1 MNKLILSIAVLAALS
16 ACSKD
21 EAKTKTNNEVIKE
34 TIASDDF
41 KNLDKDAQA
50 IVLRALSDKEGTGST
65 EVANN
70 DTSGNVD
77 DTELTPE
84 EQAMDDGSGLTAEDN
99 GQTIHFGN
107 GWTLFKEGTTN
118 FDIRKVVE
126 AAGGPVYRYEGDID
140 GNHVTMG
147 FTCSRPNAT
156 SVVFITMANGGEFS
170 GNGYEVF
177 PGPNGRRRYL
187 SIGPNG
193 GINKSADKPNGSL
206 DIAATADLEKN
217 TIGIKFRD
225 GIDSSSSPS
234 ILRNPRRFAHSTDM
248 SNSNFISAWYNG
260 LYDNMYLG
268 RIGEAEIMAEYTVPT
283 PEVPEI
289 NGKVNQTKPI
299 LISSIPKLTPG
310 EGKIFNKHPCNF
322 F

>member
-1 MNKLILSIAVLAALS
+1 MNKLILSIAVLAALT
-16 ACSKD
+16 ACSKE
-21 EAKTKTNNEVIKE
+21 EAKKSNDEVIKE
-34 TIASDDF
+34 TISSDDF

-84 EQAMDDGSGLTAEDN
+84 EQAMDDGSGLTTEDN
-99 GQTIHFGN
+99 GSTVHFGN

-126 AAGGPVYRYEGDID
+126 AAGPVYRYQGDID
-140 GNHVTMG
+140 GNHVTMA
-147 FTCSRPNAT
+147 FTCSRPDAT

-170 GNGYEVF
+170 GNGYEIF
-177 PGPNGRRRYL
+177 PGPNGRRRFL

-193 GINKSADKPNGSL
+193 GINRSNDKPNGYL
-206 DIAATADLEKN
+206 DITATANLEKN
-217 TIGIKFRD
+217 TIGVDYRD
-225 GIDSSSSPS
+225 TNNWVF
-234 ILRNPRRFAHSTDM
+234 RNPRMFTHSTDM
-248 SNSNFISAWYNG
+248 SNSNFISGWYNG
-260 LYDNMYLG
+260 QYDNMYLG
-268 RIGEAEIMAEYTVPT
+268 RTTEAEILAFANGTEL
-283 PEVPEI
+283 PEI

-299 LISSIPKLTPG
+299 LISSIPKLTVG
-310 EGKIFNKHPCNF
+310 DGKIFNKHPCNF

>member
-1 MNKLILSIAVLAALS
+1 MNKLILSIAVLAALT

-21 EAKTKTNNEVIKE
+21 AKEAKSNNEVIKE

-50 IVLRALSDKEGTGST
+50 IVLRALSDKEGNSVAGAT
-65 EVANN
+65 EVAN
-70 DTSGNVD
+70 DPSGNVD

-118 FDIRKVVE
+118 FEIRKIVE
-126 AAGGPVYRYEGDID
+126 EAGPVYRYMGDID
-140 GNHVTMG
+140 GNRVTMV
-147 FTCSRPNAT
+147 FTCARPNSPAA
-156 SVVFITMANGGEFS
+156 SIVLFAMANGGEFS
-170 GNGYEVF
+170 SAGVESY
-177 PGPNGRRRYL
+177 PRPSQRYRL
-187 SIGPNG
+187 IAMGPNG
-193 GINKSADKPNGSL
+193 GPARSGNLPNGTL
-206 DIAATADLEKN
+206 EIANSANFDKN
-217 TIGIKFRD
+217 TIDVNYRNFDSLVLGNKNKFTH
-225 GIDSSSSPS
+225 SS
-234 ILRNPRRFAHSTDM
+234 DM
-248 SNSNFISAWYNG
+248 SNSNFISRWYNG
-260 LYDNMYLG
+260 QYDNMYLG
-268 RIGEAEIMAEYTVPT
+268 RTGEAELMVLNGRATEI
-283 PEVPEI
+283 PEI

-299 LISSIPKLTPG
+299 LISSIPKLTAG

>member
-1 MNKLILSIAVLAALS
+1 MNKLILSIAVLAALT

-21 EAKTKTNNEVIKE
+21 AKEAKSNDEVIKE
-34 TIASDDF
+34 TISSDDF

-50 IVLRALSDKEGTGST
+50 IVLRALSDKEGTGT
-65 EVANN
+65 AEVSN
-70 DTSGNVD
+70 DPSGNVD

-84 EQAMDDGSGLTAEDN
+84 EQAMDDGSGLTTEDN

-126 AAGGPVYRYEGDID
+126 AAGPVYRYQGDID
-140 GNHVTMG
+140 GNHVTMA
-147 FTCSRPNAT
+147 FTCSRPNTT
-156 SVVFITMANGGEFS
+156 SIVFITMANGGEFS
-170 GNGYEVF
+170 GNGYEIF
-177 PGPNGRRRYL
+177 PGPNGRRRFL

-193 GINKSADKPNGSL
+193 GINRSNDKPNGYL
-206 DIAATADLEKN
+206 DITATADLEKN
-217 TIGIKFRD
+217 TIGVDYRD
-225 GIDSSSSPS
+225 TNNWVF
-234 ILRNPRRFAHSTDM
+234 RNPRMFAHSTDM
-248 SNSNFISAWYNG
+248 SNKNFISGWYNG

-268 RIGEAEIMAEYTVPT
+268 RTTEAEILAFANGTEL
-283 PEVPEI
+283 PEI

-299 LISSIPKLTPG
+299 LISSIPKLTAG

>member
-1 MNKLILSIAVLAALS
+1 MNKLILSIAVLAALT
-16 ACSKD
+16 ACSKE
-21 EAKTKTNNEVIKE
+21 EAKKSNDEVIKE
-34 TIASDDF
+34 TISSDDF

-118 FDIRKVVE
+118 FEIRKIVE
-126 AAGGPVYRYEGDID
+126 EAGPVYRYMGDID
-140 GNHVTMG
+140 GNRVTMV
-147 FTCSRPNAT
+147 FTCARPTKPAT
-156 SVVFITMANGGEFS
+156 SVVLFAMANGDEFS
-170 GNGYEVF
+170 SAGVESF
-177 PGPNGRRRYL
+177 PYPEGKYRY
-187 SIGPNG
+187 IAMGPNG
-193 GINKSADKPNGSL
+193 GPARSGNMPNGRLEIASSVNL
-206 DIAATADLEKN
+206 DKN
-217 TIGIKFRD
+217 TIDVNLGDFNNLILNNKNKFTH
-225 GIDSSSSPS
+225 SS
-234 ILRNPRRFAHSTDM
+234 DM
-248 SNSNFISAWYNG
+248 SNKNFISRWYNG
-260 LYDNMYLG
+260 QYDNMYLG
-268 RIGEAEIMAEYTVPT
+268 RISSAEINAYSNPNT
-283 PEVPEI
+283 EVPEI
-289 NGKVNQTKPI
+289 NGKVNTTKPI

>member
-1 MNKLILSIAVLAALS
+1 MNKLILSIAVLAALT
-16 ACSKD
+16 ACSKE
-21 EAKTKTNNEVIKE
+21 EAKKSNDEVIKE
-34 TIASDDF
+34 TISSDDF

-84 EQAMDDGSGLTAEDN
+84 EQVMDDGSGLTAEDN

-126 AAGGPVYRYEGDID
+126 EAGPVYRYMGDID
-140 GNHVTMG
+140 GNRVTMV
-147 FTCSRPNAT
+147 FTCARPTKPAT
-156 SVVFITMANGGEFS
+156 SVVLFAMANGDEFS
-170 GNGYEVF
+170 SAGVESF
-177 PGPNGRRRYL
+177 PYPEGKYRY
-187 SIGPNG
+187 IAMGPNG
-193 GINKSADKPNGSL
+193 GPARSGNMPNGRLEIASSVNL
-206 DIAATADLEKN
+206 DKN
-217 TIGIKFRD
+217 TIDVNLGDFNNLILNNKNKFTH
-225 GIDSSSSPS
+225 SS
-234 ILRNPRRFAHSTDM
+234 DM
-248 SNSNFISAWYNG
+248 SNKNFISRWYNG
-260 LYDNMYLG
+260 QYDNMYLG
-268 RIGEAEIMAEYTVPT
+268 RISSAEINAYSNPNT
-283 PEVPEI
+283 EVPEI

-299 LISSIPKLTPG
+299 LISSIPKLTVG
-310 EGKIFNKHPCNF
+310 DGKIFNKHPCNF

>member
-1 MNKLILSIAVLAALS
+1 MNKLILSIAVLAALT
-16 ACSKD
+16 ACSKE
-21 EAKTKTNNEVIKE
+21 EAKKSNDEVIKE
-34 TIASDDF
+34 TISSDDF

-84 EQAMDDGSGLTAEDN
+84 EQAMDDGSGLTTEDN
-99 GQTIHFGN
+99 GSTVHFGN

-126 AAGGPVYRYEGDID
+126 AAGPVYRYQGDID
-140 GNHVTMG
+140 GNHVTMA
-147 FTCSRPNAT
+147 FTCSRPDAT

-170 GNGYEVF
+170 GNGYEIF
-177 PGPNGRRRYL
+177 PGPNGRRRFL

-193 GINKSADKPNGSL
+193 GINRSNDKPNGYL
-206 DIAATADLEKN
+206 DITATANLEKN
-217 TIGIKFRD
+217 TIDVDYRD
-225 GIDSSSSPS
+225 TNNWVF
-234 ILRNPRRFAHSTDM
+234 RNPRMFAHSTDM
-248 SNSNFISAWYNG
+248 SNSNFISRWYNG
-260 LYDNMYLG
+260 QYDNMYLG
-268 RIGEAEIMAEYTVPT
+268 RTTEAEILAFANGTEL
-283 PEVPEI
+283 PEI

-299 LISSIPKLTPG
+299 LISSIPKLTVG
-310 EGKIFNKHPCNF
+310 DGKIFNKHPCNF

>member
-1 MNKLILSIAVLAALS
+1 MNKLILSIAVLAALT
-16 ACSKD
+16 ACSKE
-21 EAKTKTNNEVIKE
+21 EAKKSNDEVIKE
-34 TIASDDF
+34 TISSDDF

-65 EVANN
+65 PEVANN

-84 EQAMDDGSGLTAEDN
+84 EQAMDDGSGLTTEDN
-99 GQTIHFGN
+99 GSTVHFGN

-126 AAGGPVYRYEGDID
+126 AAGPVYRYQGDID
-140 GNHVTMG
+140 GNHVTMA
-147 FTCSRPNAT
+147 FTCSRPDAT

-170 GNGYEVF
+170 GNGYEIF
-177 PGPNGRRRYL
+177 PGPNGRRRFL

-193 GINKSADKPNGSL
+193 GINRSNDKPNGYL
-206 DIAATADLEKN
+206 DITATANLEKN
-217 TIGIKFRD
+217 TIDVDYRD
-225 GIDSSSSPS
+225 TNNWVF
-234 ILRNPRRFAHSTDM
+234 RNPRMFAHSTDM
-248 SNSNFISAWYNG
+248 SNSNFISGWYNG
-260 LYDNMYLG
+260 QYDNMYLG
-268 RIGEAEIMAEYTVPT
+268 RTTEAEILAFANGTEL
-283 PEVPEI
+283 PEI

>member
-1 MNKLILSIAVLAALS
+1 MNKLILSIAVLAALT
-16 ACSKD
+16 ACSKE
-21 EAKTKTNNEVIKE
+21 EAKKSNDEVIKE
-34 TIASDDF
+34 TISSDDF

-84 EQAMDDGSGLTAEDN
+84 EQAMDDGSGLTTEDN
-99 GQTIHFGN
+99 GSTVHFGN

-126 AAGGPVYRYEGDID
+126 AAGPVYRYQGDID
-140 GNHVTMG
+140 GNHVTMA
-147 FTCSRPNAT
+147 FTCSRPDAT

-170 GNGYEVF
+170 GNGFEIF
-177 PGPNGRRRYL
+177 PGPNGRRRFL

-193 GINKSADKPNGSL
+193 GINRSNDKPNGYL
-206 DIAATADLEKN
+206 DITATANLEKN
-217 TIGIKFRD
+217 TIGVDYRD
-225 GIDSSSSPS
+225 TNNWVF
-234 ILRNPRRFAHSTDM
+234 RNPRMFAHSTDM
-248 SNSNFISAWYNG
+248 SNSNFISGWYNG
-260 LYDNMYLG
+260 QYDNMYLG
-268 RIGEAEIMAEYTVPT
+268 RITEAEILAFANGTEL
-283 PEVPEI
+283 PEI

-299 LISSIPKLTPG
+299 LISSIPKLTVG
-310 EGKIFNKHPCNF
+310 DGKIFNKHPCNF

>member
-1 MNKLILSIAVLAALS
+1 MNKLILSIAVLTALT
-16 ACSKD
+16 ACSKE
-21 EAKTKTNNEVIKE
+21 EAKKSNDEVIKE

-84 EQAMDDGSGLTAEDN
+84 EQAMDDGSGLSAEDN

-126 AAGGPVYRYEGDID
+126 AGGPVYRYEGDID
-140 GNHVTMG
+140 GNHVTMA
-147 FTCSRPNAT
+147 FTCSRPDAT
-156 SVVFITMANGGEFS
+156 SLVLITMANGSEFS
-170 GNGYEVF
+170 GNGFETF
-177 PGPNGRRRYL
+177 PGPNGRRRFL

-193 GINKSADKPNGSL
+193 GINRSNDKPNGYL
-206 DIAATADLEKN
+206 DITDTADLEKN
-217 TIGIKFRD
+217 TIGVDYRD
-225 GIDSSSSPS
+225 TNNWVF
-234 ILRNPRRFAHSTDM
+234 RNPRMFAHSTDM
-248 SNSNFISAWYNG
+248 SSKNFISRWYNG
-260 LYDNMYLG
+260 QYDNMYLG
-268 RIGEAEIMAEYTVPT
+268 RTTEAEILAFANGTEL
-283 PEVPEI
+283 PEI

-299 LISSIPKLTPG
+299 LVSSIPKLTVG
-310 EGKIFNKHPCNF
+310 DGKIFNKHPCNF

>member
-1 MNKLILSIAVLAALS
+1 MNKLILSIAVLAALT
-16 ACSKD
+16 ACSKE
-21 EAKTKTNNEVIKE
+21 EAKKSNDEVIKE
-34 TIASDDF
+34 TISSDDF

-99 GQTIHFGN
+99 GATIHFGN
-107 GWTLFKEGTTN
+107 GWTLFKDGTTN

-126 AAGGPVYRYEGDID
+126 AGGPVYRYEGDID
-140 GNHVTMG
+140 GNHVTMA
-147 FTCSRPNAT
+147 FTCSRPDAT
-156 SVVFITMANGGEFS
+156 SLVLITMANGGEFS
-170 GNGYEVF
+170 GNGFEIF
-177 PGPNGRRRYL
+177 PGPNGRRRFL

-193 GINKSADKPNGSL
+193 GINRSNDKPNGYL
-206 DIAATADLEKN
+206 DITATADLEKN
-217 TIGIKFRD
+217 TIGVDYRD
-225 GIDSSSSPS
+225 TNNWVF
-234 ILRNPRRFAHSTDM
+234 RNPRMFAHSTDM
-248 SNSNFISAWYNG
+248 SSKNFISGWYNG
-260 LYDNMYLG
+260 QYDNMYLG
-268 RIGEAEIMAEYTVPT
+268 RTTEAEILAFANGTEL
-283 PEVPEI
+283 PEI

-299 LISSIPKLTPG
+299 LISSIPKLTVG
-310 EGKIFNKHPCNF
+310 DGKIFNKHPCNF

>member
-1 MNKLILSIAVLAALS
+1 MNKLILSIAVLAALA
-16 ACSKD
+16 ACSKE
-21 EAKTKTNNEVIKE
+21 EAKKSNDEVIKE
-34 TIASDDF
+34 TISSDDF

-50 IVLRALSDKEGTGST
+50 IVLRALSDKEGTGSGST

-77 DTELTPE
+77 DNELTPE
-84 EQAMDDGSGLTAEDN
+84 EQAMDDGSGLTTEDN
-99 GQTIHFGN
+99 GATIHFGN
-107 GWTLFKEGTTN
+107 GWTLFKDGTTN
-118 FDIRKVVE
+118 FEIRKVVE
-126 AAGGPVYRYEGDID
+126 AAGPVYRYEGDID
-140 GNHVTMG
+140 GNHVTMA
-147 FTCSRPNAT
+147 FTCSRPDAT

-170 GNGYEVF
+170 GNGYEIF

-187 SIGPNG
+187 TIGPNG
-193 GINKSADKPNGSL
+193 GINKDKDKPNGAL

-225 GIDSSSSPS
+225 GFDSSSSPS

-260 LYDNMYLG
+260 QYDNMYLG

-299 LISSIPKLTPG
+299 LVSSIPKLTVG
-310 EGKIFNKHPCNF
+310 DGKIFNKHPCNF

>member
-1 MNKLILSIAVLAALS
+1 MNKLILSIAVLAALT
-16 ACSKD
+16 ACSKE
-21 EAKTKTNNEVIKE
+21 EAKKSNDEVIKE
-34 TIASDDF
+34 TISSDDF

-84 EQAMDDGSGLTAEDN
+84 EQAMDDGSGLTTEDN
-99 GQTIHFGN
+99 GSTVHFGN

-126 AAGGPVYRYEGDID
+126 AAGPVYRYQGDID
-140 GNHVTMG
+140 GNHVTMA
-147 FTCSRPNAT
+147 FTCSRPDAT

-170 GNGYEVF
+170 GNGFEIF
-177 PGPNGRRRYL
+177 PGPNGRRRFL

-193 GINKSADKPNGSL
+193 GINRSNDKPNGYL
-206 DIAATADLEKN
+206 DITATANLEKN
-217 TIGIKFRD
+217 TIDVDYRD
-225 GIDSSSSPS
+225 TNNWVF
-234 ILRNPRRFAHSTDM
+234 RNPRMFAHSTDM
-248 SNSNFISAWYNG
+248 SNSNFISRWYNG
-260 LYDNMYLG
+260 QYDNMYLG
-268 RIGEAEIMAEYTVPT
+268 RTTEAEILAFANGTEL
-283 PEVPEI
+283 PEI

-299 LISSIPKLTPG
+299 LISSIPKLTVG
-310 EGKIFNKHPCNF
+310 DGKIFNKHPCNF

>member
-1 MNKLILSIAVLAALS
+1 MNKLILSIAVLAALT
-16 ACSKD
+16 ACSKE
-21 EAKTKTNNEVIKE
+21 EAKKSNDEVIKE
-34 TIASDDF
+34 TISSDDF

-84 EQAMDDGSGLTAEDN
+84 EQAMDDGSGLTTEDN
-99 GQTIHFGN
+99 GSTVHFGN

-126 AAGGPVYRYEGDID
+126 AAGPVYRYQGDID
-140 GNHVTMG
+140 GNHVTMA
-147 FTCSRPNAT
+147 FTCSRPDAT

-170 GNGYEVF
+170 GNGYEIF
-177 PGPNGRRRYL
+177 PGPNGRRRFL

-193 GINKSADKPNGSL
+193 GINRSNDKPNGYL
-206 DIAATADLEKN
+206 DITATANLEKN
-217 TIGIKFRD
+217 TIDVDYRD
-225 GIDSSSSPS
+225 TNNWVF
-234 ILRNPRRFAHSTDM
+234 RNPRMFAHSTDM
-248 SNSNFISAWYNG
+248 SNSNFISGWYNG
-260 LYDNMYLG
+260 QYDNMYLG
-268 RIGEAEIMAEYTVPT
+268 RTTEAEILAFANGTEL
-283 PEVPEI
+283 PEI

-299 LISSIPKLTPG
+299 LISSIPKLTVG
-310 EGKIFNKHPCNF
+310 DGKIFNKHPCNF